1 MGFSRVMV
9 FGAHN
14 WAEEETAAAEM
25 TEAFRATTP
34 MPNLSSRYKQDL
46 EAMIAPCFLRGDV
59 LLAVQCTQCSA
70 LPAAERKACIAHV
83 AKLLDCI
90 SNVWMQYDEMSE
102 PELGAVVV
110 VLEGFDEDTIVA
122 SWEPGDE
129 MSYPVST
136 LDEQLSAFFK

>member
-1 MGFSRVMV
+1 M
-9 FGAHN
+9 
-14 WAEEETAAAEM
+14 
-25 TEAFRATTP
+25 
-34 MPNLSSRYKQDL
+34 
-46 EAMIAPCFLRGDV
+46 
-59 LLAVQCTQCSA
+59 
-70 LPAAERKACIAHV
+70 